1 MVFRGDQSSLTEYK
15 GGGGGLMTVIERGT
29 LEYYRA

>member
-15 GGGGGLMTVIERGT
+15 EGGGLMTVIERGT